1 MANKIEREAGDQRH
15 RRYFFWIQ
23 NGSVFRRN
31 NTNIFYNV
39 LVCVPRLNQL
49 NDIALGN
56 ALQTAEKAI
65 SMPCD
70 SQVARLADAGCSENR
85 PTPRSR
91 VRSSVSL
98 KTGTSRLILGIRRM
112 ARGRSVFSA

>member
-70 SQVARLADAGCSENR
+70 SQVARRADDGGSANAAHPPNHGTGLRTN
-85 PTPRSR
+85 SR
-91 VRSSVSL
+91 
-98 KTGTSRLILGIRRM
+98 GQ
-112 ARGRSVFSA
+112 